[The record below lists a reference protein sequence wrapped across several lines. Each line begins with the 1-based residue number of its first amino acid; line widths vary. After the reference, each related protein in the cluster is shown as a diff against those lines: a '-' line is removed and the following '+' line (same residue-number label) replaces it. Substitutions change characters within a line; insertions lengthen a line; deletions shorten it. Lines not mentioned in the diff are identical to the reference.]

1 MNKKYLSTMNGIRK
15 HLERFVTLTDHDWEI
30 FSSKLIKREFS
41 KKSILL
47 KVGQNE
53 KYLSF
58 IEQGIV
64 RFYIPT
70 KLNDITFGFAFD
82 NNFVSAY
89 DFFLTQ
95 EPSNYQLETI
105 TNTILW
111 SLNYDDLQEIY
122 TKTDVGNKIG
132 RLASEDLFLKKSKR
146 ELSLLTE
153 SAERRYLNLF
163 KEQPHLLKLIP
174 LKYIASYIG
183 ITPQALS
190 RIRKRIS

>member
-1 MNKKYLSTMNGIRK
+1 MNGIRK

-70 KLNDITFGFAFD
+70 ELNDITFGFAFD

-122 TKTDVGNKIG
+122 AKTDVGNKIG